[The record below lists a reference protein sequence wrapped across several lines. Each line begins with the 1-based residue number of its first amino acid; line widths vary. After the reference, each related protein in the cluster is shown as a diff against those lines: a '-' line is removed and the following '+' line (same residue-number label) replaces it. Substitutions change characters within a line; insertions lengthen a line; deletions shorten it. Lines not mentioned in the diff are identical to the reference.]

1 MMSEPTFFDAARS
14 QRGTRRFA
22 PDAVSDETVDRILQ
36 AATWAPSGSNR
47 QPWHFIVLRD
57 PATKGRLGELYR
69 EGMAAAGGAKAKPP
83 APQEPGVPGIFS
95 DDLANV
101 PVVIMVCL
109 ERWVTRGREN
119 LLGAHIVPA
128 VQNLR
133 LAAAALGLGTRL
145 TTIWQ
150 HRDAEVR
157 ELLGIPDNV
166 ETMAMI
172 PLGYPGGGDHL
183 GGSKRK
189 PLDEVVH
196 RERW

>member
-1 MMSEPTFFDAARS
+1 MAEPTFFEAARL

-22 PDAVSDETVDRILQ
+22 PDAVSETTVDRILQ

-47 QPWHFIVLRD
+47 QPWHFIVVRERE
-57 PATKGRLGELYR
+57 PKRRLGELYR
-69 EGMAAAGGAKAKPP
+69 EGALAARGGGTPEPPP
-83 APQEPGVPGIFS
+83 APEPGVPGIFS
-95 DDLANV
+95 DDLENV
-101 PVVIMVCL
+101 PVVLMVCL
-109 ERWVTRGREN
+109 ETWDTQGRDN
-119 LLGAHIVPA
+119 LLGAHIFPA
-128 VQNLR
+128 VQNLM

-150 HRDAEVR
+150 HRETEVR
-157 ELLGIPDNV
+157 ALLAIPDNV
-166 ETMAMI
+166 ELMAMI
-172 PLGYPGGGDHL
+172 PVGYPGGGEHL

>member
-1 MMSEPTFFDAARS
+1 MADATFFEAARS

-47 QPWHFIVLRD
+47 QPWHFIVVRD
-57 PATKGRLGELYR
+57 PATKRRMGEIYR
-69 EGMAAAGGAKAKPP
+69 AGMSSMSGKEPVP
-83 APQEPGVPGIFS
+83 APPPEPGVPGVFS
-95 DDLANV
+95 DDMENV
-101 PVVIMVCL
+101 PVVIMACL
-109 ERWVTRGREN
+109 ETWEMRGREN
-119 LLGAHIVPA
+119 LLGAHIFPA
-128 VQNLR
+128 VQNLM

-150 HRDAEVR
+150 HRDAEMKA
-157 ELLGIPDNV
+157 LLGVPDDV
-166 ETMAMI
+166 EMMAMI
-172 PLGYPGGGDHL
+172 PLGYPGGDDHL

>member
-1 MMSEPTFFDAARS
+1 MGDVSFFEAARL

-22 PDAVSDETVDRILQ
+22 PDAVSDETLDRILQ

-47 QPWHFIVLRD
+47 QPWHFIVVREA
-57 PATKGRLGELYR
+57 ATKRRMGELYR
-69 EGMAAAGGAKAKPP
+69 EGMASMSGKEPVP
-83 APQEPGVPGIFS
+83 APPPEPGVPGLFS
-95 DDLANV
+95 DDLENV

-109 ERWVTRGREN
+109 ETWNMRGRDN
-119 LLGAHIVPA
+119 LLGAHIFPA
-128 VQNLR
+128 VQNLM
-133 LAAAALGLGTRL
+133 LGAAALGLGTRL

-150 HRDAEVR
+150 HRDAEMR
-157 ELLGIPDNV
+157 ALLGIPDGV

-183 GGSKRK
+183 GGSVRK

-196 RERW
+196 RDRW